1 MLYHYILAILWGS
14 NLEYLKGKNNKL
26 RISFHDGERKIFLKN
41 CNLLSYAIIFGQL
54 SFLS

>member
-1 MLYHYILAILWGS
+1 MLYHYILAILWRS